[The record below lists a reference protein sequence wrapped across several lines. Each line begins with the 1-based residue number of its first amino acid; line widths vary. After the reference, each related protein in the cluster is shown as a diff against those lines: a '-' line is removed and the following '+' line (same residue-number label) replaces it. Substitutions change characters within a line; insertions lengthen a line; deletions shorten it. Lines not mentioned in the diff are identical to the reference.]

1 MSTIDT
7 STWNPDADL
16 NTAIEGIPLN
26 SDASI
31 AQTWQALRI
40 LMAAVKGDGDT
51 IKGLLADAV
60 DGVLQTKIYPV
71 GSTYFSLTDSRNPN
85 VILGFGTWAKIEGRF
100 LLGASSSYAAD
111 STGGEATHA
120 LTENEMPKHYHDA
133 LRYKTP
139 TAQKFGCN
147 SGSLTD
153 TSWKMPYNGGAAQDY
168 IVTGYAGNSEAH
180 NNMPPYLAGS
190 LWRRTA

>member
-31 AQTWQALRI
+31 TQTWQALRI
-40 LMAAVKGDGDT
+40 LMAAVKGDGDA

-71 GSTYFSLTDSRNPN
+71 GSTFFSLTDSRNPN
-85 VILGFGTWAKIEGRF
+85 AILGFGTWTAIEGKF

-111 STGGEATHA
+111 STGGEATHTLTASELPDPAQCLA
-120 LTENEMPKHYHDA
+120 LQYAWN
-133 LRYKTP
+133 
-139 TAQKFGCN
+139 N
-147 SGSLTD
+147 SADGTGSWRIIVGNHSATMWSGAGRIKS
-153 TSWKMPYNGGAAQDY
+153 TSAAIGQP
-168 IVTGYAGNSEAH
+168 H
-180 NNMPPYLAGS
+180 NNMPPYLAGY

>member
-1 MSTIDT
+1 MSTVDT
-7 STWNPDADL
+7 SSWNPDADL

-26 SDASI
+26 SDAGI

-40 LMAAVKGDGDT
+40 LMAAVKGDGDA

-71 GSTYFSLTDSRNPN
+71 GSTFFSLTDSRNPS

-100 LLGASSSYAAD
+100 LLGASSSHAAD
-111 STGGEATHA
+111 STGGEAAHT
-120 LTENEMPKHYHDA
+120 LTASELPDPATYLAVQYAWEGTGDA
-133 LRYKTP
+133 
-139 TAQKFGCN
+139 
-147 SGSLTD
+147 SGSGNWRFSVTQRQNVSWSTIGRIKS
-153 TSWKMPYNGGAAQDY
+153 TSAS
-168 IVTGYAGNSEAH
+168 TGQPH
-180 NNMPPYLAGS
+180 NNMPPYLAGY

>member
-1 MSTIDT
+1 MSTVDT
-7 STWNPDADL
+7 SSWNPDADL
-16 NTAIEGIPLN
+16 NVEIEGIPLN

-40 LMAAVKGDGDT
+40 LMAAVKGDGDA

-71 GSTYFSLTDSRNPN
+71 GSTYFSLTDSRNPS

-111 STGGEATHA
+111 STGGEATHT
-120 LTENEMPKHYHDA
+120 LTENEMPKHYHDS
-133 LRYKTP
+133 LRHISP
-139 TAQKFGCN
+139 TNKKFGCN
-147 SGSLTD
+147 SGSLSD
-153 TSWKMPYNGGAAQDY
+153 TSWHMSYSSGAARDY
-168 IVTGYAGNSEAH
+168 IVTGYTGGSQAH
-180 NNMPPYLAGS
+180 NNMPPYLAGY